1 MFRQSYHK
9 ILLAGLAFWL
19 MAQAAV
25 AQSNNFLYIQS
36 DNSQPYY
43 LQLKGN
49 NYSSNAKGYLLIPQL
64 NNGDYSVVIGFAGDQ
79 YPEYT
84 YSFTVENKPKG
95 YSLKLTPEG
104 EWMLKDM
111 VSMEEIRGIPS
122 GYVPTKSAGR
132 QVQKLMEKVSETGI
146 DQVYRVKNGAKAD
159 TVVLS
164 IPTMPEPAI
173 RKKLSKQ

>member
-1 MFRQSYHK
+1 MFRQSYTK
-9 ILLAGLAFWL
+9 ILLTGVAFWL
-19 MAQAAV
+19 MAQATV

-36 DNSQPYY
+36 ENSQPYY

-64 NNGDYSVVIGFAGDQ
+64 SNGDYSVVIGFAGDQ

-122 GYVPTKSAGR
+122 GYIPTKSSGR
-132 QVQKLMEKVSETGI
+132 QVQKLTEKVTETGI
-146 DQVYRVKNGAKAD
+146 DLSYRVKNGSKVD
-159 TVVLS
+159 TVVLFIS
-164 IPTMPEPAI
+164 TTPEPAI